1 MTLQPMVK
9 VVASMF
15 ARLQSLGADAVQ
27 PYEPWAPWQGR
38 DYDCCD
44 CNECWGTFREGVKTW
59 EPWLA
64 DHLSPQAGGCVP
76 PFPKCE
82 VPPCYGH

>member
-1 MTLQPMVK
+1 MVK
-9 VVASMF
+9 LVASMF

-27 PYEPWAPWQGR
+27 PYEPWALWQGR

-44 CNECWGTFREGVKTW
+44 CNGSWGSVREVVTDGHH
-59 EPWLA
+59 P
-64 DHLSPQAGGCVP
+64 PQAGGCVLP
-76 PFPKCE
+76 SPKCK

>member
-44 CNECWGTFREGVKTW
+44 CNESWGTFREGVKTW

-64 DHLSPQAGGCVP
+64 AGRWLCASLP
-76 PFPKCE
+76 RM
-82 VPPCYGH
+82 